1 MESLGNLYHRS
12 CFPPGSHALLARFPY
27 SDQLLPVVVAPA
39 SATLVLWRGDQQGT
53 TDHLRPFPALAETAW
68 GRTAG
73 TGGRHRTE
81 GRRQQACARRV
92 CSPFEGQQE
101 VRLPL
106 LPLLRA
112 ELGQTGQGSSRS
124 PHRHTQEGMP
134 LGGTQTRRWS
144 VLLMKMKKKA
154 TDRFV
159 RDARG
164 GCYCAQR
171 FLLLHH
177 TTPHRRPLGSGK
189 SVCRLLWPWPPL
201 LDHHRRRAD
210 VMGFIVSEQVLHL
223 EIQCASRSKQEGKN
237 W

>member
-27 SDQLLPVVVAPA
+27 SDQLLPVVVAR
-39 SATLVLWRGDQQGT
+39 SCATLVLWRGDQQGT

-112 ELGQTGQGSSRS
+112 ELGQTRQGSSRS

-144 VLLMKMKKKA
+144 VTLLA
-154 TDRFV
+154 VHAASEDEEEGDGSFR
-159 RDARG
+159 ARR
-164 GCYCAQR
+164 QR
-171 FLLLHH
+171 RLLLCAAVPSAP
-177 TTPHRRPLGSGK
+177 PHDAAPSATGK
-189 SVCRLLWPWPPL
+189 REERLPAALAL
-201 LDHHRRRAD
+201 A
-210 VMGFIVSEQVLHL
+210 
-223 EIQCASRSKQEGKN
+223 AAA
-237 W
+237 